1 MSHGRDFCHGG
12 ATAKVRKE
20 ASEHMGQVRGN
31 NKRFLSDTPEDLQG
45 YGSLEGQGHAE
56 SEAQGGFGLRSIN
69 PGHNSVLVV
78 DDDPDQAR
86 MLERIIQKAGYHV
99 MSCTSPLEALGM
111 VAEKQFSVIVSD
123 YKMPEMNG
131 FEFLQALR
139 GLETD
144 WSMADVPVI
153 LLTACGDDLEFAA
166 LERGA
171 DMFCEK
177 YRADALLAKQIRFLL
192 EM

>member
-1 MSHGRDFCHGG
+1 MS
-12 ATAKVRKE
+12 
-20 ASEHMGQVRGN
+20 QVRGS
-31 NKRFLSDTPEDLQG
+31 NKRFLSDTPEELKGWGGRSSSDDC
-45 YGSLEGQGHAE
+45 SDE
-56 SEAQGGFGLRSIN
+56 EADCGFPLRSIN
-69 PGHNSVLVV
+69 PSHNSVLVV
-78 DDDPDQAR
+78 DDDPDQAK
-86 MLERIIQKAGYHV
+86 MLENIIRKAGYHV
-99 MSCTSPLEALGM
+99 MSSTSPAEALGM

-139 GLETD
+139 GLDANWPT
-144 WSMADVPVI
+144 ADIPVI
-153 LLTACGDDLEFAA
+153 MLTACGDDLEFAA

-177 YRADALLAKQIRFLL
+177 YRADSLLVKQIRFLL

>member
-1 MSHGRDFCHGG
+1 
-12 ATAKVRKE
+12 
-20 ASEHMGQVRGN
+20 MGQVRGN
-31 NKRFLSDTPEDLQG
+31 SKRFLSDTPDELKGWGGDG
-45 YGSLEGQGHAE
+45 KGGSDEVSDEELPY
-56 SEAQGGFGLRSIN
+56 GFGLRSIN
-69 PGHNSVLVV
+69 PIHNSVLIV

-86 MLERIIQKAGYHV
+86 MLESIIRKAGYHV
-99 MSCTSPLEALGM
+99 MSSTSPVEALGII
-111 VAEKQFSVIVSD
+111 AEKQFSVIVSD

-139 GLETD
+139 GLDANWPTED
-144 WSMADVPVI
+144 IPVI

-177 YRADALLAKQIRFLL
+177 YRADSLLVKQIRFLL